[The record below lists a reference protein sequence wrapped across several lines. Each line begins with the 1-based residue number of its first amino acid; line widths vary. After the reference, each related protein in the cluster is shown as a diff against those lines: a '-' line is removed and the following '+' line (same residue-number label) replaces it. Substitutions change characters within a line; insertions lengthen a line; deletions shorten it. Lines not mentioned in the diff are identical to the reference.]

1 MDLREELM
9 QKLSEEQ
16 AAYKDH
22 LCTLPAQEILDH
34 AYELNLRD
42 DIVMVMSTAYLTDQ
56 QMEMLL
62 ASPTPLADITR
73 TMDRR
78 EPGHTESIRERIR
91 NSANALLK
99 QEETKMSEIPV
110 YMESPSY
117 ALKHEEAEQYGV
129 SHQANVACCEAI
141 EQAINGNYR
150 DNSLDTSCAK
160 QIVERFG
167 LSRTQVV
174 LASTIRAIDW
184 DGRIS
189 NENKAW
195 ARKVRIP
202 DEVGREYHVRD
213 CHPGLTDLFCRAV
226 RKMGARERQKSMS
239 YEAR

>member
-1 MDLREELM
+1 
-9 QKLSEEQ
+9 
-16 AAYKDH
+16 
-22 LCTLPAQEILDH
+22 
-34 AYELNLRD
+34 
-42 DIVMVMSTAYLTDQ
+42 
-56 QMEMLL
+56 
-62 ASPTPLADITR
+62 
-73 TMDRR
+73 
-78 EPGHTESIRERIR
+78 
-91 NSANALLK
+91 
-99 QEETKMSEIPV
+99 MSEIPV

-141 EQAINGNYR
+141 ESAINENYR

-195 ARKVRIP
+195 AKKVRIP